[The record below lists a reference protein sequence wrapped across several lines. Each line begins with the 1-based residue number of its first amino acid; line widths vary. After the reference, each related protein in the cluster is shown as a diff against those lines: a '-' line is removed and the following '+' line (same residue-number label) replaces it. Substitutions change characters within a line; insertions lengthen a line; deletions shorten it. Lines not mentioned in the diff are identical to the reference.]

1 MEKIFK
7 AKRLD
12 NGEWHVFGLFDIEWS
27 DDDSLKVKLVTKFL
41 DTFVFVSKNTICQYT
56 GIDDKEGNRIFEGDE
71 LEHWIDGFKYA
82 FFARWDSE
90 DACYDGDC
98 LAWRWRDLRLTG
110 HNIHDRG

>member
-12 NGEWHVFGLFDIEWS
+12 NGEWVEFDLFDG
-27 DDDSLKVKLVTKFL
+27 
-41 DTFVFVSKNTICQYT
+41 VSAITWDIFDRNTVCQYT
-56 GIDDKEGNRIFEGDE
+56 GINDSQGNRIFAGDE
-71 LEHWIDGFKYA
+71 LAHWIDGFKSA

-98 LAWRWRDLRLTG
+98 SAWRWRDLKLTG